1 MLISQLTLPSEGT
14 RSRQKLPKT
23 ANPEKSSQS
32 LSIMSSLSG
41 HKRCRP
47 EAEEVDVDCRC
58 AVCWEVLLDVVTLP
72 CGHSLDQRC
81 LQKIV
86 ATTSGG
92 AGQRACP
99 VCRHALPA
107 ELPAVNVQMCTMVQ
121 RLYPEQVGRENPNRY
136 GGAE

>member
-1 MLISQLTLPSEGT
+1 MS
-14 RSRQKLPKT
+14 
-23 ANPEKSSQS
+23 
-32 LSIMSSLSG
+32 SSLSG

-47 EAEEVDVDCRC
+47 EAEAEVDLDWCC

-86 ATTSGG
+86 AATSGG
-92 AGQRACP
+92 RGQRACP

-107 ELPAVNVQMCTMVQ
+107 ELPAVNVQMCTTVQ
-121 RLYPEQVGRENPNRY
+121 RLYPEQVGQENPNRF
-136 GGAE
+136 GGTCDARAGLVTRFTRISRWSIAAPR